1 MQTKTRACGLIH
13 WNLSKKSEALALQ
26 WNYEGGDGRRTT
38 RKGGNT
44 MEDGTIVH
52 VDYELYNNE
61 TGDLIETTREAVAKE
76 HDAHQENRSYEPMVC
91 IVGGGQLIPGF
102 EEALAGAKK
111 GKETEVVIAPV
122 DAYGEKD
129 AEQVETISID
139 KLIRAV
145 QDPNALYIG
154 APVTING
161 RQGQLSYLAAGRARI
176 DYNHPMAGKSLKY
189 SFNVVDVVEGKED
202 QVTALLQANTGH
214 SGFEVSFSGDDLS
227 IVLPQTMLFD
237 TNAAM
242 LKFRLVTTIRDA
254 VECGKVSF
262 IEVHEPRGF
271 GVENN
276 DEEETQDEGE
286 DLSSLSVAELKERC
300 KAAGLPVGGKKADL
314 IARLSEEEE

>member
-1 MQTKTRACGLIH
+1 MIPMILTP
-13 WNLSKKSEALALQ
+13 KSEPMLLQ

-38 RKGGNT
+38 RKGGIT

-61 TGDLIETTREAVAKE
+61 SGELIETTREAVAKE
-76 HDAHQENRSYEPMVC
+76 HDAHQESRTYEPMVC
-91 IVGGGQLIPGF
+91 VVGGGQLIPGF
-102 EEALAGAKK
+102 EAALGEAKK
-111 GKETEVVIAPV
+111 GKETEVVIAPE

-129 AEQVETISID
+129 ASQIETISID

-145 QDPNALYIG
+145 KDPNALYIG
-154 APVTING
+154 APVTIGN
-161 RQGQLSYLAAGRARI
+161 RQGYLSYLAAGRARI

-202 QVTALLQANTGH
+202 QVVALLQANTGH
-214 SGFEVSFSGDDLS
+214 SGFDVSFDGEDLN

-254 VECGKVSF
+254 VECAKVSF
-262 IEVHEPRGF
+262 IETHEPRGF
-271 GVENN
+271 GVE
-276 DEEETQDEGE
+276 EEEDAGQSE
-286 DLSSLSVAELKERC
+286 DLSSLSVAELKERL

-314 IARLSEEEE
+314 VARLSQEEE

>member
-1 MQTKTRACGLIH
+1 M
-13 WNLSKKSEALALQ
+13 KKSEQLLLQ
-26 WNYEGGDGRRTT
+26 CNYEGGDGRRTT
-38 RKGGNT
+38 RKGGYT
-44 MEDGTIVH
+44 MEEGTIVH

-76 HDAHQENRSYEPMVC
+76 HENHQENRTYEPMVC
-91 IVGGGQLIPGF
+91 VVGGGQLIPGF
-102 EEALAGAKK
+102 EAALADAKK
-111 GKETEVVIAPV
+111 GKETEVVIAPE

-189 SFNVVDVVEGKED
+189 SFNVVDVIEGKED
-202 QVTALLQANTGH
+202 IVTALLQANTGH

-254 VECGKVSF
+254 IECGKVSF
-262 IEVHEPRGF
+262 VEVHEPRGF
-271 GVENN
+271 GVE
-276 DEEETQDEGE
+276 DEEDHDHNHEHDHGE

-300 KAAGLPVGGKKADL
+300 KAAGLKVGGKKADL
-314 IARLSEEEE
+314 IARLSQEEE

>member
-1 MQTKTRACGLIH
+1 
-13 WNLSKKSEALALQ
+13 
-26 WNYEGGDGRRTT
+26 
-38 RKGGNT
+38 

-76 HDAHQENRSYEPMVC
+76 HDAHQESRTYEPMVC

-111 GKETEVVIAPV
+111 GKETEVVIAPA

-176 DYNHPMAGKSLKY
+176 DYNPPMAGKSLKY

-271 GVENN
+271 GVEESE
-276 DEEETQDEGE
+276 DEDAQDDGE
-286 DLSSLSVAELKERC
+286 DLSSLSVAQLKERC

-314 IARLSEEEE
+314 VARLSEEEE

>member
-1 MQTKTRACGLIH
+1 
-13 WNLSKKSEALALQ
+13 
-26 WNYEGGDGRRTT
+26 
-38 RKGGNT
+38 
-44 MEDGTIVH
+44 MEEGTIVH

-76 HDAHQENRSYEPMVC
+76 HENHQEDRTYEPMVC

-102 EEALAGAKK
+102 EAALGEAKK
-111 GKETEVVIAPV
+111 GKETEIVIAPV

-129 AEQVETISID
+129 TEQIETISID
-139 KLIRAV
+139 KLVRAV
-145 QDPNALYIG
+145 KDPNSLYLG

-189 SFNVVDVVEGKED
+189 SFNIVDVIEGKED
-202 QVTALLQANTGH
+202 KVTALLQANTGH

-254 VECGKVSF
+254 IECGKVSF

-271 GVENN
+271 GVE
-276 DEEETQDEGE
+276 DEDDHDHADHDHDHDGHDHGHDHAE

-314 IARLSEEEE
+314 VARLSQEEE

>member
-1 MQTKTRACGLIH
+1 
-13 WNLSKKSEALALQ
+13 
-26 WNYEGGDGRRTT
+26 
-38 RKGGNT
+38 
-44 MEDGTIVH
+44 MEEGTIVH
-52 VDYELYNNE
+52 VDYELYNGE
-61 TGDLIETTREAVAKE
+61 TGELIETTREKVAKE
-76 HDAHQENRSYEPMVC
+76 HESHQESRTYQPMVC
-91 IVGGGQLIPGF
+91 VVGGGQLIPGF
-102 EEALAGAKK
+102 EAALGEAKAN
-111 GKETEVVIAPV
+111 KEIEVLIAPAE
-122 DAYGEKD
+122 AYGEKD
-129 AEQVETISID
+129 ITQIETISID

-145 QDPNALYIG
+145 QDPNSLYIG
-154 APVTING
+154 APVNINNK
-161 RQGQLSYLAAGRARI
+161 QGHLSYLAAGRARI
-176 DYNHPMAGKSLKY
+176 DYNHPMAGKTLKY
-189 SFNVVDVVEGKED
+189 TFKIVKVVEGKED

-271 GVENN
+271 GVEETE
-276 DEEETQDEGE
+276 DEEVQDEGE
-286 DLSSLSVAELKERC
+286 DLSSLSVAQLKERC

>member
-1 MQTKTRACGLIH
+1 MIPMILTP
-13 WNLSKKSEALALQ
+13 KSEPMLLQ

-38 RKGGNT
+38 RKGGIT

-61 TGDLIETTREAVAKE
+61 SGELIETTREAVAKE
-76 HDAHQENRSYEPMVC
+76 HDAHQESRTYEPMVC
-91 IVGGGQLIPGF
+91 VVGGGQLIPGF
-102 EEALAGAKK
+102 EAALGEAKK
-111 GKETEVVIAPV
+111 GKETEVVIAPE

-129 AEQVETISID
+129 ASQIETISID

-145 QDPNALYIG
+145 KDPNALYIG
-154 APVTING
+154 APVTIGN
-161 RQGQLSYLAAGRARI
+161 RQGYLSYLAAGRARI

-189 SFNVVDVVEGKED
+189 SFNIVDVVEGKED
-202 QVTALLQANTGH
+202 QVVALLQANTGH
-214 SGFEVSFSGDDLS
+214 SGFDVSFDGDDLN

-254 VECGKVSF
+254 VECAKVSF
-262 IEVHEPRGF
+262 IETHEPRGF
-271 GVENN
+271 GVE
-276 DEEETQDEGE
+276 DEDDAVLSE
-286 DLSSLSVAELKERC
+286 DLSSLSVAELKERL

-314 IARLSEEEE
+314 VARLSQEEE

>member
-1 MQTKTRACGLIH
+1 
-13 WNLSKKSEALALQ
+13 
-26 WNYEGGDGRRTT
+26 
-38 RKGGNT
+38 
-44 MEDGTIVH
+44 MEEGTIVH

-76 HDAHQENRSYEPMVC
+76 HDNHQEDRTYEPMVC

-102 EEALAGAKK
+102 EAALADAKK
-111 GKETEVVIAPV
+111 GKETEIVIAPE

-139 KLIRAV
+139 KLIQAV
-145 QDPNALYIG
+145 QDPNSLYIG
-154 APVTING
+154 APVTIKG

-189 SFNVVDVVEGKED
+189 SFNIVDVIEEKGDK
-202 QVTALLQANTGH
+202 VTALLQANTGH
-214 SGFEVSFSGDDLS
+214 SGFGVSFSGDDLS

-254 VECGKVSF
+254 IECGKVSF

-271 GVENN
+271 GVE
-276 DEEETQDEGE
+276 DEHADHDHADHDHADHDHADHDHADHDHAE

-314 IARLSEEEE
+314 VARLSQKEE

>member
-1 MQTKTRACGLIH
+1 
-13 WNLSKKSEALALQ
+13 
-26 WNYEGGDGRRTT
+26 
-38 RKGGNT
+38 
-44 MEDGTIVH
+44 MEEGTIVH

-76 HDAHQENRSYEPMVC
+76 HENHQEDRTYEPMVC

-102 EEALAGAKK
+102 EAALAEAKK
-111 GKETEVVIAPV
+111 GKETVIVIAPE

-139 KLIRAV
+139 KLVQAV
-145 QDPNALYIG
+145 QDPNSLYIG
-154 APVTING
+154 APVTIKG

-189 SFNVVDVVEGKED
+189 SFNIVDVIEEKED
-202 QVTALLQANTGH
+202 KVTALLQANTGH
-214 SGFEVSFSGDDLS
+214 SGFGVSFSGDDLS

-254 VECGKVSF
+254 IECGKVSF

-271 GVENN
+271 GVE
-276 DEEETQDEGE
+276 DDHDHDHADHDHADHDHADHGHDHAE
-286 DLSSLSVAELKERC
+286 DLSSLSVAKLKERC

-314 IARLSEEEE
+314 VARLSQEEE

>member
-1 MQTKTRACGLIH
+1 
-13 WNLSKKSEALALQ
+13 
-26 WNYEGGDGRRTT
+26 
-38 RKGGNT
+38 

-76 HDAHQENRSYEPMVC
+76 HEVHQENRSYEPMVC

-102 EEALAGAKK
+102 EEALAEAKK
-111 GKETEVVIAPV
+111 GKETEVVIAPA

-129 AEQVETISID
+129 PEQIETISID

-145 QDPNALYIG
+145 QDPNSLYIG

-176 DYNHPMAGKSLKY
+176 DYNHPMAGKTLKY
-189 SFNVVDVVEGKED
+189 TFKIVKVVEGKED
-202 QVTALLQANTGH
+202 QVVALLEANTGH
-214 SGFEVSFSGDDLS
+214 KEFQVSFDGDDLN
-227 IVLPQTMLFD
+227 IVIPQTMLFD

-254 VECGKVSF
+254 VDCGKVSF

-271 GVENN
+271 GVD
-276 DEEETQDEGE
+276 DEEDSEDSTEE
-286 DLSSLSVAELKERC
+286 DLSTLSVADLKERL
-300 KAAGLPVGGKKADL
+300 KAAGLPVSGKKTDL
-314 IARLSEEEE
+314 IARLSQEEE